1 MFKKSKGFI
10 LLCVVMSALLLVG
23 CGGPAKK
30 PEAAKFPVKSI
41 TLVVPYA
48 AGGSSDLS
56 ARPIADQ
63 LGGVLGQPMVVVN
76 KPGAG
81 GSVGAAEVTR
91 AKGDGYTLLNASIGP
106 ATIVPVTSKVGYDY
120 KSFKAVAQMTDIPLA
135 LTVRKD
141 SPIKNLKDFI
151 EYAKKNPGKIRYGS
165 PGAGNIQHV
174 AMSDFSKRVN
184 MEVTHMPFE
193 GANPAVAALLG
204 GHVEAVCTG
213 TTEVTGHYRSGA
225 VRVLGVTAQKRV
237 DFMPDVPTF
246 KEQGFEADYGIW
258 YGILAPAST
267 PDEVVNQLAEAFK
280 KGSQD
285 PKVLDAWKKLYL
297 IPAYLG
303 PKEFGA
309 RIQKDAE
316 TNKKVLEAL
325 GMAKK

>member
-1 MFKKSKGFI
+1 MLKNNKWAT
-10 LLCVVMSALLLVG
+10 LLSVALVTLLLAG
-23 CGGPAKK
+23 CGGSSPKT
-30 PEAAKFPVKSI
+30 EVAKFPVKSI
-41 TLVVPYA
+41 NLVVPYA

-63 LGGVLGQPMVVVN
+63 MAAILGQPMVVVN

-81 GSVGAAEVTR
+81 GSVGASEVSR
-91 AKGDGYTLLNASIGP
+91 AKGDGYTLLNASIGNV
-106 ATIVPVTSKVGYDY
+106 TIVPVTSKINYDY

-135 LTVRKD
+135 LTVKKD
-141 SPIKNLKDFI
+141 SPIKTLKEFI
-151 EYAKKNPGKIRYGS
+151 EFAKNNPGKIRYGS

-174 AMSDFSKRVN
+174 AMSDFTKRVN
-184 MEVTHMPFE
+184 IEVTHMPFE

-213 TTEVTGHYRSGA
+213 TTEVTGHYKSGA

-280 KGSQD
+280 KGSQE